1 MESPADRGV
10 EQKSKKICLTGKC
23 LAGCICLG
31 ANQHVPRFEVFKYKG
46 KIKLKL
52 VFTLAAVL
60 LLLVG
65 LGMTVATRTMLGN
78 FGHEANSGSLH
89 FARATGG
96 AALGFA
102 VMTWLMRNSGPSQA
116 RNAFVA
122 GLSLFFFLEAVVDF
136 RAIMNGTYGPDAW
149 FTGVIPW
156 LVFLVL
162 TIYAARSE
170 MSEST
175 N

>member
-1 MESPADRGV
+1 M
-10 EQKSKKICLTGKC
+10 
-23 LAGCICLG
+23 
-31 ANQHVPRFEVFKYKG
+31 

-60 LLLVG
+60 LFILG
-65 LGMTVATRTMLGN
+65 LGMTVATSTILGN
-78 FGHEANSGSLH
+78 FGHEVNSASLH

-96 AALGFA
+96 AALGLA
-102 VMTWLMRNSGPSQA
+102 VMAWLARNSGPSGA
-116 RNAFVA
+116 RNALVTGFAV
-122 GLSLFFFLEAVVDF
+122 FFFLEAVVDF
-136 RAIMNGTYGPDAW
+136 RAILNGTYGPEAW

-162 TIYAARSE
+162 IVLAARSDT
-170 MSEST
+170 SE